1 MFEKQ
6 NKKVILGLVIA
17 VFMITMASAN
27 TVLMTWQ
34 VHNDTTGVDSST
46 IQGWCSNGSDKLQED
61 NASGDADVSV
71 CTTLETSGTV
81 STTWE
86 YSPADGTPDIITSAG
101 ERDNAF
107 NGMSKKCA
115 VVTELNVD
123 GGSGEWA
130 WWREDS
136 LASDDDDDILFAKD
150 VTGTI
155 LAHEVG
161 HVAGLDHC
169 ATTTMRIMNETADGT
184 ENRVV
189 SSEKDDFQNLN
200 W

>member
-17 VFMITMASAN
+17 VFMITSASAN
-27 TVLMTWQ
+27 TVSMTWQ
-34 VHNDTTGVDSST
+34 VHNDTSEVDSTT
-46 IQGWCSNGSDKLQED
+46 IDGWCTNGSDKLEED

-71 CTTLETSGTV
+71 CTTLERSGTV
-81 STTWE
+81 STTWT
-86 YSPADGTPDIITSAG
+86 YSPADGTPDVITSSG
-101 ERDNAF
+101 ERTNAF
-107 NGMSKKCA
+107 NGMTKKCA
-115 VVTELNVD
+115 VVTELNVG

-136 LASDDDDDILFAKD
+136 LAGDDDDDILFAKD

-161 HVAGLDHC
+161 HVADLDHC
-169 ATTTMRIMNETADGT
+169 TTTTDRIMNATVDGT
-184 ENRVV
+184 EDRAV
-189 SSEKDDFQNLN
+189 SSEKDNFEDLN